1 MLFAIYNNTDDE
13 IGKLADR
20 AFKCFFKF
28 FIQILNILIENGIF
42 VTRIFFFLLQAS
54 TEITPPDGDTT
65 SEYQIYVIFH
75 HSKT

>member
-13 IGKLADR
+13 ISKLADR

-28 FIQILNILIENGIF
+28 FILILNILIENEIF